1 MHHAPWTMDHGI
13 KMLTSHQDGHRC
25 HPSRTQIP
33 PSAWR
38 AATRNGADN
47 RCHTRV
53 TRRLEMVFAL
63 ASHSHMT
70 HTRNGADT
78 HVTLVCRSHTT
89 QHNTTRMSLWYVAHT
104 QHNTT
109 QHACHSGMSLTHNTT
124 QHNTHVT
131 LVCRSHTTQHNTTRM
146 SLWYVT
152 HTRQMTNTRH
162 KT

>member
-1 MHHAPWTMDHGI
+1 MHHGTWTMEHESCNMEHGPWTMDHGI

-109 QHACHSGMSLTHNTT
+109 
-124 QHNTHVT
+124 
-131 LVCRSHTTQHNTTRM
+131 RM